1 MKNVTWQQAFFYYQN
16 LAKKRNSNFKIQK
29 SSDIRFFQS
38 LEETPQ
44 KNSENCQIFILGFEC
59 VTKV

>member
-1 MKNVTWQQAFFYYQN
+1 MLLGNKLFFVIKILPKNE
-16 LAKKRNSNFKIQK
+16 IQK

-44 KNSENCQIFILGFEC
+44 KNSENCQIFILGF
-59 VTKV
+59 